1 MSPCKL
7 RGQRLKKKNDMAN
20 NHIVLDIETQNLFS
34 DVGGKENLT
43 KLSLSVAGVYSYADK
58 SFLTFIESEMPAF
71 ENLLKKT
78 DLIIGFNINH
88 FDLPVLKKYLSIDL
102 NRIPTLDIMTEVVN
116 TMGHRTSLDDLVVN
130 TLGKRKSGSGLL
142 AVDYFRQG
150 RMDELKKY
158 CLDDV
163 RLTRDLYEHG
173 LKHGE
178 IKFTARDANLPY
190 IKILKV
196 DFAKYGGFKIKT
208 SWTPSLF

>member
-1 MSPCKL
+1 
-7 RGQRLKKKNDMAN
+7 MA

-34 DVGGKENLT
+34 DVGGKENLA
-43 KLSLSVAGVYSYADK
+43 KLLLSITGVYSYANN
-58 SFLTFIESEMPAF
+58 SFLTFTEKELPAF
-71 ENLLKKT
+71 ENLLKRT

-102 NRIPTLDIMTEVVN
+102 SKIPTLDIMDEVVN
-116 TMGHRTSLDDLVVN
+116 TTGHRVSLDDLVIN
-130 TLGKRKSGSGLL
+130 TLGKRKSANGLL
-142 AVDYFRQG
+142 AVDYFKQG

-173 LKHGE
+173 LKHNE

-196 DFAKYGGFKIKT
+196 DFANRGFSAKGGSASGGKT
-208 SWTPSLF
+208 KTTWTPSLF

>member
-1 MSPCKL
+1 
-7 RGQRLKKKNDMAN
+7 MA

-34 DVGGKENLT
+34 DVGGKENLV
-43 KLSLSVAGVYSYADK
+43 KLLLSVAGVYSYANN
-58 SFLTFIESEMPAF
+58 SFLTFAESEMPAF

-88 FDLPVLKKYLSIDL
+88 FDLPVLQKYLSIDL
-102 NRIPTLDIMTEVVN
+102 SKIPTLDIMDEVVN
-116 TMGHRTSLDDLVVN
+116 TMGHRVSLDDLVIN
-130 TLGKRKSGSGLL
+130 TLGKRKSANGLL

-163 RLTRDLYEHG
+163 RLTRDLYAHG
-173 LKHGE
+173 LKYNE

-190 IKILKV
+190 VKILKV
-196 DFAKYGGFKIKT
+196 NFAKYSGFEIKT

>member
-1 MSPCKL
+1 MS
-7 RGQRLKKKNDMAN
+7 
-20 NHIVLDIETQNLFS
+20 NHIILDIETQNLFS
-34 DVGGKENLT
+34 DVGGKENLA
-43 KLSLSVAGVYSYADK
+43 KLLLSVAGVYSYANN
-58 SFLTFIESEMPAF
+58 SFLTFIDKELPAF

-88 FDLPVLKKYLSIDL
+88 FDLPVLQKYLSIDL
-102 NRIPTLDIMTEVVN
+102 TKIPTLDIMDEVVN
-116 TMGHRTSLDDLVVN
+116 VMGHRVSLNDLVIN
-130 TLGKRKSGSGLL
+130 TLGKRKSASGLL
-142 AVDYFRQG
+142 AVDYFKQG

-173 LKHGE
+173 LKHNE

-196 DFAKYGGFKIKT
+196 DFAKYSGFKIKT
-208 SWTPSLF
+208 AWTPSLF

>member
-1 MSPCKL
+1 
-7 RGQRLKKKNDMAN
+7 MA

-34 DVGGKENLT
+34 DVGGKENLA
-43 KLSLSVAGVYSYADK
+43 KLLLSITGVYSYANN
-58 SFLTFIESEMPAF
+58 SFLTFTEKELPAF
-71 ENLLKKT
+71 ENLLKRT

-102 NRIPTLDIMTEVVN
+102 SKIPTLDIMDEVVN
-116 TMGHRTSLDDLVVN
+116 TTGHRVSLDDLVIN
-130 TLGKRKSGSGLL
+130 TLGKRKSANGLL
-142 AVDYFRQG
+142 AVDYFKQG

-163 RLTRDLYEHG
+163 RLTRDLYAHG
-173 LKHGE
+173 LKYNE

-190 IKILKV
+190 VKILKV
-196 DFAKYGGFKIKT
+196 NFAKYSGFEIKT

>member
-1 MSPCKL
+1 M
-7 RGQRLKKKNDMAN
+7 

-43 KLSLSVAGVYSYADK
+43 KLLLSIAGVYSYANN
-58 SFLTFIESEMPAF
+58 SFLTFTESELPAF
-71 ENLLKKT
+71 ENLLKRT

-88 FDLPVLKKYLSIDL
+88 FDLPVLQKYLSIDL
-102 NRIPTLDIMTEVVN
+102 SKIPTLDIMDEVVN
-116 TMGHRTSLDDLVVN
+116 TTGHRVSLDDLVIN
-130 TLGKRKSGSGLL
+130 TLGKRKSANGLL

-163 RLTRDLYEHG
+163 RLTRGLYEHG
-173 LKHGE
+173 LKHNE

-196 DFAKYGGFKIKT
+196 DFAKYAGLKIKT
-208 SWTPSLF
+208 TWTPSLF